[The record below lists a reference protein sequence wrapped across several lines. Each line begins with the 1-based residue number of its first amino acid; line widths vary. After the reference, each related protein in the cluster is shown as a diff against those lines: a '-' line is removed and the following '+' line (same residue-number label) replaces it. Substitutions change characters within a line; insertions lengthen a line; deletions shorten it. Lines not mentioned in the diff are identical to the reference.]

1 MVRGSGKH
9 HGLGRYHYSTMS
21 NRYPWYKSNKNGVIT
36 NDNLENDN
44 IKIQL
49 QLKDLTGTNQLP
61 DLESVHLNNS

>member
-1 MVRGSGKH
+1 
-9 HGLGRYHYSTMS
+9 MS